1 MPDLGCLSTNCK
13 RRERGWVKWI
23 YPVLSEHQHTCLK
36 GEIIKQVF
44 NKPVITTPAGKWS
57 PECLYPSGSSE
68 YSDKSICFLF
78 IHAYVQR
85 APLLN
90 ARSN

>member
-1 MPDLGCLSTNCK
+1 MD
-13 RRERGWVKWI
+13 KWI

-44 NKPVITTPAGKWS
+44 NKPVITPPAGKQS
-57 PECLYPSGSSE
+57 QSTYVLREAL
-68 YSDKSICFLF
+68 SIQITAFVFFF

-90 ARSN
+90 GRSNQKAKEQKHFKT